1 MDNFASMTAERV
13 SDKALHVEFYTDAL
27 LSGYKSEQAG
37 HPVFD
42 DIEMIRIITPGDSKT
57 IIETKVDETH
67 IRRFGEAYKRFKAGL
82 LNTVSGW
89 ALKEWPVITASQVKL
104 LDYHNVKTVE
114 QLSTISDQACNTI
127 GMGIMELRTK
137 AKAALEAAKGQAETS
152 AQATRM
158 QRQDE
163 EIASLKAQLE
173 AINAA
178 AIESAK
184 RGPGRPPKE

>member
-67 IRRFGEAYKRFKAGL
+67 IRRFSEAYKRFKAGL
-82 LNTVSGW
+82 LNIVSGW

>member
-1 MDNFASMTAERV
+1 MDNFASMTAERAN
-13 SDKALHVEFYTDAL
+13 DKSLHVEFYTDAM

-67 IRRFGEAYKRFKAGL
+67 IHRFKDAYRQFKAGL
-82 LNTVSGW
+82 TNVVSGW
-89 ALKEWPVITASQVKL
+89 ALKEWPMISASQVKL
-104 LDYHNVKTVE
+104 LNYHNVQTVE

-127 GMGIMELRTK
+127 GMGMMELRTK
-137 AKAALEAAKGQAETS
+137 AKAALDAAKGQAETS
-152 AQATRM
+152 AQAARL
-158 QRQDE
+158 QRQDD

-178 AIESAK
+178 ALETAK